1 MKHPAYHIL
10 FLCTG
15 NSARSIMAES
25 ILNRL
30 GQGKFK
36 AYSAGSQPKGCVHPC
51 TLETLRDHQYDT
63 AGLLSKSW
71 DEFTRPDAPPLDWV
85 ITLCD
90 DAAQEACP
98 ILPGHPVSAYWG
110 LPDPAAMD
118 GSNAAQQQA
127 FVETPERLTHYMTA
141 LIDVYS
147 ADWHAM
153 QLHLQAIH
161 TNVQGKESP
170 HGNRFIA
177 DDTRPRP
184 GLL

>member
-1 MKHPAYHIL
+1 MTHPVYHIL

-51 TLETLRDHQYDT
+51 ALETLSAYQYDT
-63 AGLLSKSW
+63 AGLRSKSW
-71 DEFTRPDAPPLDWV
+71 DAFTRPEAPPLDWV

-90 DAAQEACP
+90 NAAQEACP
-98 ILPGHPVSAYWG
+98 ILPGHPVSAHWG
-110 LPDPAAMD
+110 LPDPAAVD
-118 GSNAAQQQA
+118 GSQAEQKQA
-127 FVETPERLTHYMTA
+127 FVETLERLTHHLTA

-147 ADWHAM
+147 ADRHAM
-153 QLHLQAIH
+153 QPRLQAIH
-161 TNVQGKESP
+161 ANIQGKE
-170 HGNRFIA
+170 
-177 DDTRPRP
+177 
-184 GLL
+184 